1 MALMQSSKKKG
12 VKVNKINSVID
23 EDEDDEYNDEYGTE
37 SLAESQVSHVNE

>member
-23 EDEDDEYNDEYGTE
+23 EDDEYNDEYGTE
-37 SLAESQVSHVNE
+37 SLAESHVSHVNE